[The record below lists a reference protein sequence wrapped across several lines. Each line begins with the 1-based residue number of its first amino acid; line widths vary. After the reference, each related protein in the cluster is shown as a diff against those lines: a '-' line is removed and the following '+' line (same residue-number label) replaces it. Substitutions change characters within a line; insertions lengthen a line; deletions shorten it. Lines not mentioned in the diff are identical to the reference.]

1 VITKLRDIDNDLAGS
16 IEMTMDM
23 YSNFRLMD
31 AGIRTCQIEA
41 LKLALL
47 ASHKRHTENFLESS
61 IREINES
68 IEYIKS
74 HLVKKAKRMFENL
87 KRNHPIVKLA
97 EFFKNPKESAKEI
110 CKWAKENPW
119 KAFFISI
126 DIALYVGTNLIFS
139 FYLLGS
145 GYGGVYYTYNYL
157 STAVMVRKLKANANK
172 EIAKL
177 QTKEDKIRGSNT
189 EKGLRIVD
197 QVNDDERLRNDL
209 KEACSK
215 VFEKNRRDRERKQ
228 ECKKQR
234 EQQFDAMSEEELNE
248 VHPNLSNMVVA
259 MNEGLETARSESMQS
274 QLASR
279 EMLSQLT
286 KALEGQE
293 AIRWMMNK
301 ISGPVF
307 N

>member
-1 VITKLRDIDNDLAGS
+1 
-16 IEMTMDM
+16 
-23 YSNFRLMD
+23 
-31 AGIRTCQIEA
+31 
-41 LKLALL
+41 
-47 ASHKRHTENFLESS
+47 
-61 IREINES
+61 
-68 IEYIKS
+68 
-74 HLVKKAKRMFENL
+74 
-87 KRNHPIVKLA
+87 
-97 EFFKNPKESAKEI
+97 
-110 CKWAKENPW
+110 
-119 KAFFISI
+119 
-126 DIALYVGTNLIFS
+126 
-139 FYLLGS
+139 LGS

>member
-1 VITKLRDIDNDLAGS
+1 
-16 IEMTMDM
+16 
-23 YSNFRLMD
+23 
-31 AGIRTCQIEA
+31 
-41 LKLALL
+41 
-47 ASHKRHTENFLESS
+47 
-61 IREINES
+61 
-68 IEYIKS
+68 
-74 HLVKKAKRMFENL
+74 
-87 KRNHPIVKLA
+87 
-97 EFFKNPKESAKEI
+97 
-110 CKWAKENPW
+110 
-119 KAFFISI
+119 
-126 DIALYVGTNLIFS
+126 
-139 FYLLGS
+139 
-145 GYGGVYYTYNYL
+145 
-157 STAVMVRKLKANANK
+157 
-172 EIAKL
+172 
-177 QTKEDKIRGSNT
+177 
-189 EKGLRIVD
+189 VD